1 MSDWRERL
9 KEKLEPALSLDDP
22 RPAISAYHD
31 MPYAIFHYP
40 PEEEL
45 QLRKEIT
52 LLRTRLEGRGKKVTI
67 ISLANS
73 LKTAL
78 DSELPVDQ
86 LIESEKNVGVEAAV
100 DTVHEVLSSYKPL
113 DDIVIEAMPSK
124 SDPLCDIVFIVRA
137 GAIFPMYRTSSLLEQ
152 IRGRV
157 IAPSVL
163 FFPGELDGAA
173 GLQFMGVFD
182 AEHNYRPQ
190 IF

>member
-1 MSDWRERL
+1 MNDWRERL
-9 KEKLEPALSLDDP
+9 CEKLEPALSLDDP

-40 PEEEL
+40 PEAEL
-45 QLRKEIT
+45 EVRKEVT
-52 LLRTRLEGRGKKVTI
+52 LLRTRLEGGGKKVTS
-67 ISLANS
+67 ISLANN

-86 LIESEKNVGVEAAV
+86 LIDSEKRVGIEGAV

-113 DDIVIEAMPSK
+113 DEIVLESMPSEP
-124 SDPLCDIVFIVRA
+124 DPLRDVVFIVRA

-157 IAPSVL
+157 KVPSVL
-163 FFPGELDGAA
+163 FFPGDLEGAA
-173 GLQFMGVFD
+173 GLRFMGVLD

>member
-1 MSDWRERL
+1 MNDWRERL
-9 KEKLEPALSLDDP
+9 CEKLEPALSLDDP

-40 PEEEL
+40 PEAEL
-45 QLRKEIT
+45 EVRKEVT
-52 LLRTRLEGRGKKVTI
+52 LLRTRLEGGGKKVTS
-67 ISLANS
+67 ISLANN

-86 LIESEKNVGVEAAV
+86 LIDSEKRVGIEAAV

-113 DDIVIEAMPSK
+113 DEIVLESMPSEP
-124 SDPLCDIVFIVRA
+124 DPLRDVVFIVRA

-157 IAPSVL
+157 KVPSVL
-163 FFPGELDGAA
+163 FFPGDLEGAA
-173 GLQFMGVFD
+173 GLRFMGVLD